1 MVALIFSTLITAA
14 LAGLVYVY
22 ATRRPQGTPVTWGE
36 AMLGAIYTFFVM
48 FMIFGVVPHQWLTVA
63 ENEWSFRVDRKF
75 TAWGLIVP
83 QSDGGWFPFD
93 ITLRAV
99 SDTIASVI
107 YIIALGLMIKMFI
120 DWQNRSQVKKGSD
133 VVPTSTY
140 GRPLVKRG

>member
-1 MVALIFSTLITAA
+1 MVALIFSTFITAV

-22 ATRRPQGTPVTWGE
+22 AARRPQGTPVTWGE
-36 AMLGAIYTFFVM
+36 SMVGSVYAFFLA
-48 FMIFGVVPHQWLTVA
+48 FMVFGIVPHQWLTVA
-63 ENEWSFRVDRKF
+63 ENEWSFRADRKF

-99 SDTIASVI
+99 SDSIAAVI
-107 YIIALGLMIKMFI
+107 YIIALGIMVKMWI
-120 DWQNRSQVKKGSD
+120 DWQSRSQAKKGSD
-133 VVPTSTY
+133 VVATSTY